1 MNYSPQWPVLHI
13 LFGVPIVL
21 AVSYIWGG
29 TIKGWGLGDETILT
43 SATLVSIVGPGYT
56 FLVTVVERSYYMV
69 FWAREKIRGHI
80 EEARRK
86 GEAEGMAQ
94 GMAQGIAEGRA
105 EGMARGAAKS
115 NQAWRAWYD
124 RMQAAQREGRPFDE
138 LPPDAPGGEED
149 R

>member
-1 MNYSPQWPVLHI
+1 MNHSPQWPILHI
-13 LFGVPIVL
+13 LFGIPIVL
-21 AVSYIWGG
+21 AVSYLWGG
-29 TIKGWGLGDETILT
+29 IIKGWGLADETILT

-86 GEAEGMAQ
+86 GEAQ
-94 GMAQGIAEGRA
+94 GIAQGIAEGRA
-105 EGMARGAAKS
+105 EGIAKGAAKS
-115 NQAWRAWYD
+115 NQAWRAWYE

-138 LPPDAPGGEED
+138 LPPDNPGDEED

>member
-1 MNYSPQWPVLHI
+1 MNHSPQWPILHI
-13 LFGVPIVL
+13 LFGIPIVL
-21 AVSYIWGG
+21 AVSYLWGG
-29 TIKGWGLGDETILT
+29 IIKGWGLADETILT

-86 GEAEGMAQ
+86 GEAQ
-94 GMAQGIAEGRA
+94 GIAQGIAEGRA
-105 EGMARGAAKS
+105 EGIAKGAAKS
-115 NQAWRAWYD
+115 NQAWRDWYE

-138 LPPDAPGGEED
+138 LPPDNPGDEED